1 MSRIDVVV
9 EAPLSRSPRV
19 RQLEAMFD
27 VPPAEKC
34 QLSWHGEI
42 PIDADSWN
50 VGLIVGPSGSGKTTV
65 ARHLYGE
72 PEHLSWSAASVIDDF
87 PAGLSM
93 QDIAAVCQ
101 AVGFNTIP
109 AWMRPHNVLSNGEQF
124 RVDLARRLMT
134 DADPIVVDE
143 FTSVVDRQ
151 VAKIGSH
158 AVQKFIRRANRRFVA
173 VTCHYDVIDWL
184 QPDWVFEPATM
195 TFQRRSVQR
204 RPELACSIRRVDR
217 SLWRVFAPYHYMSA
231 DLNPVATC
239 YALFVADQPV
249 AIAAMLHRPHAKV
262 NDIIGC
268 SRLVTLPD
276 WQGMGLA
283 MALIDVMGSA
293 YRAVGK
299 RLHTYPAHP
308 ALIKTFAKSM
318 QWTMTMKPGGTLG
331 SPNRASS
338 GRTSRTVMARDFG
351 GRPNAVFEYRGP
363 LMAKAD
369 AEQLLAKTAA

>member
-1 MSRIDVVV
+1 MPRIDVVV
-9 EAPLSRSPRV
+9 ETPLSRSPRV

-27 VPPAEKC
+27 VPPTEKC
-34 QLSWHGEI
+34 QLSWNGEI
-42 PIDADSWN
+42 PIDTEPWN

-65 ARHLYGE
+65 VRHLYGE
-72 PEHLSWSAASVIDDF
+72 PERFDWSAASVIDDF
-87 PAGLSM
+87 PADKSM

-109 AWMRPHNVLSNGEQF
+109 AWMRPYSVLSNGEQF

-239 YALFVADQPV
+239 FALFVGEQPV
-249 AIAAMLHRPHAKV
+249 SFTGVLHRPHAKV
-262 NDIIGC
+262 NDIKGV
-268 SRLVTLPD
+268 SRIVTLPD
-276 WQGMGLA
+276 WQGLGLA
-283 MALIDVMGSA
+283 MALADTVASA
-293 YRAVGK
+293 YKALGFRF
-299 RLHTYPAHP
+299 RNYPAHP
-308 ALIKTFAKSM
+308 AYIRTMAKSINWSM
-318 QWTMTMKPGGTLG
+318 EQKPGGTLG

-338 GRTSRTVMARDFG
+338 GRTSKTVKARDFG
-351 GRPNAVFEYRGP
+351 GRPNAVFEYRGASMDRDTAA
-363 LMAKAD
+363 L
-369 AEQLLAKTAA
+369 LLAA